1 MHSSPFARRVETYE
15 IELKKLRIRVDE
27 LKRELTVVQDEADA
41 QSNLSRR
48 LQRSNDELEDQ
59 VASLKV
65 SVEHMTARAR
75 ANNGKCRSD
84 GSPLRIIK
92 RNDVLV

>member
-1 MHSSPFARRVETYE
+1 METYE

-75 ANNGKCRSD
+75 ANSGKCRLD
-84 GSPLRIIK
+84 RMRGSNSFTHSLRRK
-92 RNDVLV
+92 YDCQG

>member
-1 MHSSPFARRVETYE
+1 METYE

-75 ANNGKCRSD
+75 ANSGKCR
-84 GSPLRIIK
+84 
-92 RNDVLV
+92 

>member
-1 MHSSPFARRVETYE
+1 METYE

-75 ANNGKCRSD
+75 ANSGKCRLD
-84 GSPLRIIK
+84 GMRASSGLCQSFCRTHN
-92 RNDVLV
+92 RQCQG